1 MVKSV
6 RALLLEHIL
15 YKNNNK
21 QLVPI
26 ILHNSKANKYLVI
39 NLYINFLNN
48 DYYITKQ

>member
-26 ILHNSKANKYLVI
+26 ILHNSKENKYKMPQ
-39 NLYINFLNN
+39 
-48 DYYITKQ
+48 TKYTLMV